1 MSRRR
6 EASSVD
12 FDEKESTKDI
22 MPLLTHAELQQPEIP
37 IGHGPRDLASS

>member
-12 FDEKESTKDI
+12 FDEKESTKRHYA
-22 MPLLTHAELQQPEIP
+22 LAELQQPEIP